1 MASDTLG
8 ACKGSRRE
16 VLTPF
21 VEILVPRVGRLMPF
35 LCALKF
41 WLWLVWFLDLAISV
55 EEETKTKESTWI
67 RGEHP
72 RQSQSNTIACTNTPP
87 LSRTSNWF
95 EPSPP

>member
-1 MASDTLG
+1 MASYTPG

-55 EEETKTKESTWI
+55 EEEKKPRGSTWK
-67 RGEHP
+67 RGETPASIPKRDHRMHQP
-72 RQSQSNTIACTNTPP
+72 AAPFSTIH
-87 LSRTSNWF
+87 LI
-95 EPSPP
+95 